1 MVRCLL
7 VLTHLNKRLIWYLT
21 LPSYR
26 FWTLSLA
33 VRCYRHGGNEFNLR
47 ARLEDMIEIEKKR
60 SGKDLLRI
68 DAPMNFADGSR
79 IMNAAIQV
87 MKTLGWAWRWA
98 EWWVDYNSSWEPLL
112 EPGQRESRMTKE
124 QLKIVDSTRESRC
137 EDARRCRLAAFGA
150 ALRNREYDT
159 PEGFNREA
167 LDKALRAVLHTQS
180 LVGPLTKKE
189 IDFFV
194 EWLSRAYRS
203 NSRLLGFGDFKI
215 SVSDKTQVCV
225 HIKDQSPKNALGNRP
240 VPGTRE
246 LQEDGVFE
254 ASTDEVDDFMLRA
267 LVVLPAKPRRTRDR
281 SDRKRDGRKDRKR
294 DRHRK
299 KSGKRKAASPPPPPE
314 EPEGD
319 TDGDRSAAVAA
330 VVPSAVKRRG
340 QPPNDR
346 SRVRPNA
353 ASETVAE
360 AATSK
365 SIPGKRPPGRPR
377 RKPSPLPTAE
387 TAALDAAEAPQRPS
401 AGRKRRSLS
410 SANAEDS
417 GSECDAS
424 AESAPPPAKRR
435 PGRPSR
441 SQSSAVAEPE
451 DSGSEFDPTAE
462 SAPPPAKRRPVRP
475 SRNQSSAIAE
485 PEDSGSEFE
494 PTETAL
500 PPPPAKKKLGRPPKN
515 PATVK
520 RKPGRPRKDRSTL
533 SSDVGSTASA
543 HSGKRDRS
551 TDQSDDME
559 APGRSRSRRSRSSSD
574 SIKLQEEAGVPGG
587 GGESAVDSSHRNPLS
602 EPAAGAAPTA
612 GQEKVED
619 VNDGSPTNHA
629 ALSGQA
635 QGNATIETSRRLSP
649 RRKAHG
655 LSAEPPAA
663 EPLSKFDLVK
673 GRRRQARRTINVG
686 KGPAVKSYDSPGMP
700 VSRAAELQEDRLP
713 ISELI
718 SKRKDHLSPPQKA
731 VVSRVAVGVGSDDT
745 VHNPSDQTE
754 TEKIGLADTST
765 AVGEEA
771 SKPAE
776 SPPEKAAKSVESS
789 TKQDEDTPQKRGRRR
804 GKKQATSQ
812 ITLTLHGLR
821 RPHKQK

>member
-1 MVRCLL
+1 
-7 VLTHLNKRLIWYLT
+7 
-21 LPSYR
+21 
-26 FWTLSLA
+26 

-47 ARLEDMIEIEKKR
+47 ARLEDLIEIEKKR

-167 LDKALRAVLHTQS
+167 LDKALRAVLHTRS
-180 LVGPLTKKE
+180 LVGPLSKKE

-215 SVSDKTQVCV
+215 SVSDKTQVCL
-225 HIKDQSPKNALGNRP
+225 HIKDQSPKYTLGNRS
-240 VPGTRE
+240 VPGTGE
-246 LQEDGVFE
+246 MQEDGIFE

-281 SDRKRDGRKDRKR
+281 SDRKRDTRKDRKR

-299 KSGKRKAASPPPPPE
+299 KSGKNKAAPPPPPPE

-319 TDGDRSAAVAA
+319 TDGGRSAAVAA

-340 QPPNDR
+340 RPPKDS
-346 SRVRPNA
+346 SRLPA
-353 ASETVAE
+353 EAPPAPSETVAE
-360 AATSK
+360 AASST
-365 SIPGKRPPGRPR
+365 SIPAKRPPGQPR
-377 RKPSPLPTAE
+377 RNPSPLPTAD
-387 TAALDAAEAPQRPS
+387 TAAFDAAEAQQRPFT
-401 AGRKRRSLS
+401 GRKRRTLS

-417 GSECDAS
+417 GSEFDAS
-424 AESAPPPAKRR
+424 AESAPPLAKRR
-435 PGRPSR
+435 PVRPSR
-441 SQSSAVAEPE
+441 NQSSAVAEPE
-451 DSGSEFDPTAE
+451 DSGSEFDPT
-462 SAPPPAKRRPVRP
+462 
-475 SRNQSSAIAE
+475 
-485 PEDSGSEFE
+485 
-494 PTETAL
+494 ETAP

-520 RKPGRPRKDRSTL
+520 RKPGRPRRDRSKL
-533 SSDVGSTASA
+533 SSDVGSTASV

-551 TDQSDDME
+551 TDQSDDRE
-559 APGRSRSRRSRSSSD
+559 APVRSRSRRSRSSSD
-574 SIKLQEEAGVPGG
+574 SIKPQEEAAVRDGD
-587 GGESAVDSSHRNPLS
+587 GESAVDSSHRNSLP

-619 VNDGSPTNHA
+619 VIDGSLTNHA

-635 QGNATIETSRRLSP
+635 QGNVTVEISQRLSP

-655 LSAEPPAA
+655 LSAEPPLA

-686 KGPAVKSYDSPGMP
+686 KGPATKSYDSPGMP
-700 VSRAAELQEDRLP
+700 VSRAAEMQEDRIP

-731 VVSRVAVGVGSDDT
+731 VVSRVAVGGGSDDI
-745 VHNPSDQTE
+745 VHNPSVQ
-754 TEKIGLADTST
+754 I
-765 AVGEEA
+765 GEEA
-771 SKPAE
+771 SESAE
-776 SPPEKAAKSVESS
+776 SLPPANAAKSVESS

-804 GKKQATSQ
+804 GKKQAANQ